1 MIQIQDILNAYKTVQ
16 PIVHKTP
23 LMQSHAL
30 DEKTGNAVFF
40 KCENFQ
46 KVGAF
51 KIRGAYNKIAS
62 LSAEQKA
69 KGVVAFSSGNH
80 AQGVALASRLLG
92 TTSKIVMPDN
102 SPKSKME
109 ATRAYG
115 AEVIVYDFLKEDREA
130 IGKRISELEGRT
142 LVPPFNDEYIMA
154 GQGTVSVELVEQISD
169 LDYAFIPCGG
179 GGLLSGNAVAL
190 KHFYPHIK
198 VVGVETDT
206 ANDAYQSFNKGEIVK
221 IAPPPT
227 IADGMRTLALG
238 DKTFPV
244 IRRYVDAMLTVS
256 DHAVIEAMYWIYSR
270 LKIVVEPTA
279 AVPFAA
285 VMQNTLQLRGKKIAV
300 ILSGGNIDLDDFFEL
315 LKRQAA

>member
-130 IGKRISELEGRT
+130 IGKRISESEGRT

-179 GGLLSGNAVAL
+179 GGL
-190 KHFYPHIK
+190 
-198 VVGVETDT
+198 
-206 ANDAYQSFNKGEIVK
+206 
-221 IAPPPT
+221 
-227 IADGMRTLALG
+227 
-238 DKTFPV
+238 
-244 IRRYVDAMLTVS
+244 
-256 DHAVIEAMYWIYSR
+256 
-270 LKIVVEPTA
+270 
-279 AVPFAA
+279 
-285 VMQNTLQLRGKKIAV
+285 
-300 ILSGGNIDLDDFFEL
+300 
-315 LKRQAA
+315 